1 MRQLLAMT
9 VAFLIGLPV
18 FAPLFP
24 GTSAIV
30 PVCCRRGGQHH
41 CMSAMMSM
49 DDASGQSSDHG
60 VALVAP
66 KCPRCPMASVVP
78 PTLGFVAGQDQSA
91 GIALYV
97 RPASL
102 PQTQARYRIA
112 FARSRQKRGPPALL
126 S

>member
-9 VAFLIGLPV
+9 MAFLIGLPV

-24 GTSAIV
+24 GTSSVV
-30 PVCCRRGGQHH
+30 PVCCRRAGQHH
-41 CMSAMMSM
+41 CMSGMMPM
-49 DDASGQSSDHG
+49 ADASDHAA
-60 VALVAP
+60 ALVAP
-66 KCPRCPMASVVP
+66 RCPRCPMASVVP
-78 PTLGFVAGQDQSA
+78 PTLTYLAGKDHSA

-112 FARSRQKRGPPALL
+112 YARSRQKRGPPALL